1 MQKMTDRNF
10 GQAYLENYIINHFE
24 ILYACL
30 LYLFVSMTFRYFS
43 ATTAKKD
50 QTSTTIDTMK
60 DKWPTQEVDQDQ
72 LAINR
77 QKTYIYFLR
86 K

>member
-30 LYLFVSMTFRYFS
+30 LYLFVSITFL
-43 ATTAKKD
+43 KKYMYVFCLLIASWSWS
-50 QTSTTIDTMK
+50 TSCVGHLSFMASMVV
-60 DKWPTQEVDQDQ
+60 EVWSF
-72 LAINR
+72 LAVVAE
-77 QKTYIYFLR
+77 K
-86 K
+86 

>member
-1 MQKMTDRNF
+1 
-10 GQAYLENYIINHFE
+10 
-24 ILYACL
+24 
-30 LYLFVSMTFRYFS
+30 MTFRYFS

-86 K
+86 N